1 MTAIT
6 LDALARTFAH
16 GVRAVLPTALE
27 ITSGEVVALL
37 GPSGCG
43 KSTLLR
49 MIAGLETPDPGGRIL
64 FGGQDVT
71 RVPAE
76 RRGVGMVFQH
86 YALFPNMSVAGNIGY
101 GLKMKG
107 LPRAQI
113 DARVAEVI
121 GLCRLEGFAAR
132 PVTALSGGQR
142 QRVALARAVA
152 PRPRLLLL
160 DEPLSALDA
169 ALRGQLRDELAA
181 LLRQFGITAIFV
193 THDQDE
199 AMAIADRVAVMM
211 QGRVAQI
218 GTPEALYRA
227 PQTSFVARFVGNA
240 QPLGGRIERDRLH
253 LPGGV
258 LALSEPAEGKAAY
271 VRAEDVRI
279 SADGPL
285 EARVE
290 TVIFLGTHYRITLS
304 GAAGQMLSSLHQGT
318 SAPKPGEQVRLTI
331 APQSIL
337 TLTPEETTA

>member
-6 LDALARTFAH
+6 LEALARTFPD

-49 MIAGLETPDPGGRIL
+49 MIAGLEAPDSGGRIL

-71 RVPAE
+71 CVPAE

-101 GLKMKG
+101 GLKMQG

-113 DARVAEVI
+113 DARVTEVI
-121 GLCRLEGFAAR
+121 GLCRLEGYATR
-132 PVTALSGGQR
+132 PVTSLSGGQR

-181 LLRQFGITAIFV
+181 LLRQFGITALFV

-211 QGRVAQI
+211 QGRIAQI

-227 PQTSFVARFVGNA
+227 PQTSFVARFVGSA
-240 QPLGGRIERDRLH
+240 QPLGGRIEGDRLH
-253 LPGGV
+253 LPGGTLT
-258 LALSEPAEGKAAY
+258 LAGRADGKAAY

-279 SADGPL
+279 STDGPL
-285 EARVE
+285 VARVE

-304 GAAGQMLSSLHQGT
+304 GAAGQQLSSLHQGQ

-337 TLTPEETTA
+337 TLTEETTA